1 MTTKRQHSV
10 TSPAIASVDP
20 KTSLGLPHQSDLDL
34 LDLGLI
40 AKSVCSGLFVSGRT
54 LDDILEQSVR
64 ATLSGDRAVDIDLS
78 RANHVTARCG
88 DLARTALYTPAQGA
102 VLLTIGAT
110 RPFYS
115 TQTPRPTTKA
125 LVPPLQAAP
134 NPSFETAAEQAFK
147 VTPDTMTAAVA
158 ILHKGHLVAEKYGA
172 GADLTMP
179 LESWSMGKSL
189 AALLL
194 ACAVSDGLIAL
205 DEPLAL
211 REWSDK
217 SDPRLAIK
225 VEDALRMTSGLAF
238 SASWAAD
245 YDAERDGYADHG
257 LIYSGALDSRALVA
271 SCALRHRPGTFGA
284 YKNSDT
290 LLLMAALEDRLQA
303 AGIDPLV
310 WPYQRLLGPL
320 GADSVLLETDPYGHW
335 LITGY
340 VYGCARDWARLAQ
353 VFVDPNLAQA
363 IGADWAC
370 LQTCLQPTPAWSG
383 QYWMSEAPAGFA
395 DSIYGGQIWLNRH
408 AEQDR
413 WPAPSDTAFF
423 LGVGGQYAFMVPSL
437 NLVVVRLGHIR
448 GTLDSGAG
456 R

>member
-10 TSPAIASVDP
+10 TSPAIVSADP

-40 AKSVCSGLFVSGRT
+40 AKSVCSGRFVSGRA

-64 ATLSGDRAVDIDLS
+64 AALSGDRAVDIDLS
-78 RANHVTARCG
+78 HPNQVTAQCG
-88 DLARTALYTPAQGA
+88 DLARTALYPPVQGA
-102 VLLTIGAT
+102 VLLPIGAT

-115 TQTPRPTTKA
+115 AQTLRPTIKA
-125 LVPPLQAAP
+125 HVPDLQATP
-134 NPSFETAAEQAFK
+134 DPSFETAAEQAFK
-147 VTPDTMTAAVA
+147 VTPDTMTAAVV
-158 ILHKGHLVAEKYGA
+158 ILHKGHLFAEKYGA
-172 GADLTMP
+172 GAEQTMP

-205 DEPLAL
+205 DEPLGL
-211 REWSDK
+211 QEWSDK
-217 SDPRLAIK
+217 SDPRRSIT

-290 LLLMAALEDRLQA
+290 LLWRAA
-303 AGIDPLV
+303 
-310 WPYQRLLGPL
+310 
-320 GADSVLLETDPYGHW
+320 S
-335 LITGY
+335 
-340 VYGCARDWARLAQ
+340 
-353 VFVDPNLAQA
+353 
-363 IGADWAC
+363 IG
-370 LQTCLQPTPAWSG
+370 
-383 QYWMSEAPAGFA
+383 
-395 DSIYGGQIWLNRH
+395 
-408 AEQDR
+408 
-413 WPAPSDTAFF
+413 
-423 LGVGGQYAFMVPSL
+423 
-437 NLVVVRLGHIR
+437 
-448 GTLDSGAG
+448 
-456 R
+456 